1 MIKFLLVLL
10 VVSVYCTAD
19 LARHNVQLDSIQNDL
34 FAQQYQNAKDNLR
47 RYLAINPSDIEALYL
62 ELAVCQT
69 EILDYESYQIE
80 GKQFLVTADSLKN
93 VLEKKVTSLSGRDS
107 LMCLF
112 YLANVYGGISI
123 MQAKS
128 GNWVEGVK
136 NGMTSVAMLKQVQK
150 ALPDFLAAYLGIGVF
165 NYYFSTSLKWL
176 PFTGGKCQ
184 EGLSYIETAT
194 KSEFP
199 FNYAAKNSLCWI
211 LIDRQEY
218 DRADSVAVSVLDNYP
233 CNTIF
238 LRIRSIIDLRRKEY
252 EGAVEHANALILLTM
267 ERSPMNWSDLISAY
281 NILVEGYYQ
290 SGLNEQSIIAAET
303 ILSKNIPQMYL
314 TFPNI
319 KKNLKNIKDLKEKMC
334 DK

>member
-10 VVSVYCTAD
+10 VVSVYSTAD

-47 RYLAINPSDIEALYL
+47 RYLALNPSDIEALYL

-184 EGLSYIETAT
+184 EGLSYIETAI

-218 DRADSVAVSVLDNYP
+218 DRADSVAISVLDNYP
-233 CNTIF
+233 RNTIF

-252 EGAVEHANALILLTM
+252 KGAVEHAKALLLLTM
-267 ERSPMNWSDLISAY
+267 ERSPVNWSDLVAAHY
-281 NILVEGYYQ
+281 VLVEGYYQ

>member
-1 MIKFLLVLL
+1 
-10 VVSVYCTAD
+10 
-19 LARHNVQLDSIQNDL
+19 
-34 FAQQYQNAKDNLR
+34 
-47 RYLAINPSDIEALYL
+47 
-62 ELAVCQT
+62 
-69 EILDYESYQIE
+69 
-80 GKQFLVTADSLKN
+80 
-93 VLEKKVTSLSGRDS
+93 
-107 LMCLF
+107 
-112 YLANVYGGISI
+112 
-123 MQAKS
+123 
-128 GNWVEGVK
+128 VK

-184 EGLSYIETAT
+184 EGLSYIETAI

-218 DRADSVAVSVLDNYP
+218 DRADSVAISVLDNYP
-233 CNTIF
+233 RNTIF

-252 EGAVEHANALILLTM
+252 KGAVEHAKALLLLTM
-267 ERSPMNWSDLISAY
+267 ERSPVNWSDLVAAHY
-281 NILVEGYYQ
+281 VLVEGYYQ